1 MNRRKYFIFLIS
13 AILAAL
19 LVVGCGSSDDLVMPD
34 PNPSITFVISPLP
47 ESTERI
53 PIFVDN
59 SPSEYGEFLPN
70 SRFWTM
76 TSGYYYSGLMDLLRV
91 SEESFGE

>member
-19 LVVGCGSSDDLVMPD
+19 LVVGCGGADDLVVPD
-34 PNPSITFVISPLP
+34 PNSSSTFVISPLP
-47 ESTERI
+47 ESIE
-53 PIFVDN
+53 PIRVFVRN

-70 SRFWTM
+70 SRFWKM
-76 TSGYYYSGLMDLLRV
+76 TSGYYYSGLMDSLRV